1 MTYLN
6 PKTVPKPAQNS
17 TNNNFMQDV
26 VGNKADSVG
35 VPFVAGNNSIAA
47 HLKTAYYHVH
57 GRPLIYPVYA
67 NPVTLT
73 SGSGAWNTGG
83 AIIQVIP
90 TATLTVAAFDLHWIN
105 ISNISATAYFVIDI
119 YSDTGGGNVWIGAV
133 RGFRTSNFSQEIP
146 KKVQIPQQP
155 AGAKISCKLSD
166 STAGTITCAVSFEG
180 HYYST

>member
-105 ISNISATAYFVIDI
+105 ISDISATSHFVIDV
-119 YSDTGGGNVWIGAV
+119 YADSGGGDVLIGST
-133 RGFRTSNFSQEIP
+133 RGWRNGNFVFEGAKRI
-146 KKVQIPQQP
+146 QIPQQP
-155 AGAKISCKLSD
+155 AGTKISCKLSD
-166 STAGTITCAVSFEG
+166 DTAGTITCAVSFEG